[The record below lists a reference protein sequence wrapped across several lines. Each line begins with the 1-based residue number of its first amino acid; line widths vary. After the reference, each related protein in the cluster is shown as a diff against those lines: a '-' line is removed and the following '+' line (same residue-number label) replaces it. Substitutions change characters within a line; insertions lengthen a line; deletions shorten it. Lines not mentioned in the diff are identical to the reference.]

1 MLSCQRR
8 PLSLSSS
15 SGSRPLRADRITLVI
30 VLRALAFVLGVVLV
44 RGALLSGIRTFV
56 LPRSDDDKLT
66 KIVFLLVRRIF
77 DVRLRWAR
85 SYQKQ
90 DSVLAIYAPIALL
103 VLPGVWLI
111 LVLIGYTGVYWALGV
126 GQWRAA
132 FLVSGSSLLTLGFAT
147 VGGLF
152 ATVLTFSE
160 ATIGLGLVALLI
172 AYLPTMYAA
181 FQRREEAV
189 TLLEVRAGSPPSAVT
204 MITRYAALKRLDKL
218 GDLWASWET
227 WFASIGE
234 SHTTLPALVFF
245 RSPDPDHSWVT
256 AAGTVLDTAAL
267 VIAAVD
273 IPRDPQADLC
283 LRAGFLTLR
292 RIANYFDITHNA
304 APAPGD
310 PISISRDEFDAAYD
324 ALAAVDVPLKPDR
337 DRAWRDFAG
346 WRVNYDTTLLTLA
359 RLTVAPAAPW
369 TSDRPPR

>member
-1 MLSCQRR
+1 
-8 PLSLSSS
+8 
-15 SGSRPLRADRITLVI
+15 VI
-30 VLRALAFVLGVVLV
+30 ILRALAFVLGVALV
-44 RGALLSGIRTFV
+44 FRTLLSAIRTFV
-56 LPRSDDDKLT
+56 LPRSADDILSRA
-66 KIVFLLVRRIF
+66 VFLVVRRIF
-77 DVRLRWAR
+77 DLRLRWAR
-85 SYQKQ
+85 SYQQ
-90 DSVLAIYAPIALL
+90 RDRVLAIYAPVALL

-126 GQWRAA
+126 DQWRAA

-147 VGGLF
+147 VGDLLT
-152 ATVLTFSE
+152 TVLTFSE

-218 GDLWASWET
+218 GDLWASWEI

-256 AAGTVLDTAAL
+256 AAGTVLDTAAFIL
-267 VIAAVD
+267 AAVD

-292 RIANYFDITHNA
+292 RIADYFGIAHNPT
-304 APAPGD
+304 PAPGD
-310 PISISRDEFDAAYD
+310 PISITRDEFDAAYD

-337 DRAWRDFAG
+337 NRAWRDFAG
-346 WRVNYDTTLLTLA
+346 WRVNYDTALLTLA
-359 RLTVAPAAPW
+359 QLTVAPAAPW
-369 TSDRPPR
+369 TSDRPPRQIPAAPPHKRGILPRRA

>member
-85 SYQKQ
+85 SYQKR

-189 TLLEVRAGSPPSAVT
+189 TLLEVRAAV
-204 MITRYAALKRLDKL
+204 AALGRD
-218 GDLWASWET
+218 D
-227 WFASIGE
+227 
-234 SHTTLPALVFF
+234 
-245 RSPDPDHSWVT
+245 DH
-256 AAGTVLDTAAL
+256 A
-267 VIAAVD
+267 
-273 IPRDPQADLC
+273 
-283 LRAGFLTLR
+283 LR
-292 RIANYFDITHNA
+292 RAQA
-304 APAPGD
+304 A
-310 PISISRDEFDAAYD
+310 R
-324 ALAAVDVPLKPDR
+324 
-337 DRAWRDFAG
+337 
-346 WRVNYDTTLLTLA
+346 
-359 RLTVAPAAPW
+359 
-369 TSDRPPR
+369 